1 MIGNKPF
8 FQKETSERRNEFV
21 AVIAYGW
28 EKPKFYAEWFG
39 DNNGPLII
47 KELKGPVSN
56 AASPQSEL
64 APVRSIR
71 TAVLRNI
78 ENPCKSVS

>member
-21 AVIAYGW
+21 AVIVYGW

-39 DNNGPLII
+39 DSDPMII
-47 KELKGPVSN
+47 I
-56 AASPQSEL
+56 
-64 APVRSIR
+64 APVRSI
-71 TAVLRNI
+71 AV
-78 ENPCKSVS
+78 